1 MNSDV
6 LTIKKKS
13 KANSNRFRSYKEKK
27 KMEIMRREQEKK
39 KKERKKEKRD
49 ILFDESLS
57 SRRCIEIL
65 YSLFLPLY
73 KRVFYITY
81 MDQISSTIKRERE

>member
-6 LTIKKKS
+6 LSMKKKS
-13 KANSNRFRSYKEKK
+13 KANSNRFRCYNANKR
-27 KMEIMRREQEKK
+27 MEIMRRERERKK
-39 KKERKKEKRD
+39 KKERKRD

-65 YSLFLPLY
+65 YSLFSLFL
-73 KRVFYITY
+73 VFI
-81 MDQISSTIKRERE
+81 